1 MLPKSSI
8 KTVEYICNK
17 LRQHHYEIDDYTI
30 HEEAHKIYIS
40 FSYHHRIYRL
50 YFQNI
55 IVEVPEMMLRYEG
68 LNTNTKPLEKY
79 IHKILEKKILALGG
93 EPLYEK
99 NNL

>member
-17 LRQHHYEIDDYTI
+17 LRQHHYEIDDYII

-40 FSYHHRIYRL
+40 FSYRHRIYRL
-50 YFQNI
+50 YFQSI

-68 LNTNTKPLEKY
+68 INTNTKPLEKY

>member
-30 HEEAHKIYIS
+30 HEESHKIYIS
-40 FSYHHRIYRL
+40 FSYHHRIYCL

-68 LNTNTKPLEKY
+68 ISTNTKPLEKY

-93 EPLYEK
+93 EPLYETH
-99 NNL
+99 